1 MKYIDLHCD
10 ALTKTEGVFQVTRE
24 KLKEG
29 GCLLQCFAAFIE
41 GTENRF
47 ARTAALAETFQA
59 MCRLEGYNVVRSFS
73 DLRAD
78 RINAMFTVEEGGA
91 VEGSIE
97 KLEAL
102 YACGARMLTLTW
114 NYPNEIGYPNFPD
127 YDAVLMRAPQGGIRG
142 SGSPYLRETV
152 LGLTPFGFE
161 AVERMQQLGMIV
173 DVSHGS
179 DALFSDVAALSKASG
194 RPFVASHSG
203 AAAIRPW
210 ARNLT
215 DSQIRTLAD
224 CGGVTGL
231 PFCAAFLSED
241 VHAEGQ
247 KRALLAHAAH
257 IVETGGE
264 DVLAIGSDFDGIPRN
279 AYMTGAQKMP
289 LLLEEFSALFGA
301 RVAEK
306 IASGNALRVFREALR

>member
-142 SGSPYLRETV
+142 GGSPYLRETV

-173 DVSHGS
+173 DVSFFRMS
-179 DALFSDVAALSKASG
+179 PPSARRAAVRLWQVTRG
-194 RPFVASHSG
+194 RRRSARG
-203 AAAIRPW
+203 RAILRT
-210 ARNLT
+210 ARSARL
-215 DSQIRTLAD
+215 RT
-224 CGGVTGL
+224 
-231 PFCAAFLSED
+231 
-241 VHAEGQ
+241 AE
-247 KRALLAHAAH
+247 A
-257 IVETGGE
+257 
-264 DVLAIGSDFDGIPRN
+264 
-279 AYMTGAQKMP
+279 
-289 LLLEEFSALFGA
+289 
-301 RVAEK
+301 
-306 IASGNALRVFREALR
+306 